1 MKLRSQTSPE
11 SFSARRLCR
20 VWSHNQIKA
29 EHLLLIAALC
39 PAPPTQSDPAAASG
53 HLSDLS
59 NMHAST
65 HTRTSAHT
73 HTAHVQTHICTLES
87 FALNASRHTGTSHI
101 RPYTL

>member
-11 SFSARRLCR
+11 RFSASRLCR

-59 NMHAST
+59 NTHAST

-73 HTAHVQTHICTLES
+73 HSACSDPHLH
-87 FALNASRHTGTSHI
+87 A
-101 RPYTL
+101 